1 VREGQGSF
9 RGVQRV
15 FEACGAALD
24 DVQASGSPRF
34 SGEQVV
40 GYFLRPPRPSTVT
53 GPGPSRTSPKCRFQV
68 ANHPSSALH
77 DRFCLLRSVR
87 TTAGSLAVSPI
98 RSRSSELGHR
108 DPASPGVRDL
118 FAPPPTC
125 SVRVHSR
132 TGTLSGPDTG
142 GSEEPRADG
151 TTRPASFRP
160 RGFAPPRRLPPHTKS
175 RACCIPLP
183 VLGFAAFH
191 ETRSR
196 RSHSAY
202 LVACATRGQPPE
214 GGKWAGVRQASLL
227 ATP

>member
-1 VREGQGSF
+1 MREGQGSF

-24 DVQASGSPRF
+24 DVQASVSPRF

-40 GYFLRPPRPSTVT
+40 GYFLRPPRPSAVT
-53 GPGPSRTSPKCRFQV
+53 SPGPSRTSPKRRCRL
-68 ANHPSSALH
+68 ANQSASALH
-77 DRFCLLRSVR
+77 DRSPVRADLAVRPRCLLRSVR
-87 TTAGSLAVSPI
+87 AIAGSFAVSPI

-125 SVRVHSR
+125 PWRVHSR
-132 TGTLSGPDTG
+132 DGTLSGPETG

-160 RGFAPPRRLPPHTKS
+160 RGFAPPRRLSPHQGL

-183 VLGFAAFH
+183 VLGFAAFR

-196 RSHSAY
+196 RS
-202 LVACATRGQPPE
+202 PE
-214 GGKWAGVRQASLL
+214 AGHPRVVCVK
-227 ATP
+227 PG